1 MFIIPPYIRIALII
15 AGIGGGIALWVAFG
29 FWYGFFFLLAGLIL
43 LISMIFLGTVGPA
56 AQALQEADYAKA
68 EKYLNLTPNPNWLY
82 STNKAYFYMLKGSIA
97 IAQKDMAA
105 GERYLKM
112 AEEVDVPSD
121 NERAMLQIQL
131 AQIAGSKGKW
141 KEAKIHY
148 KKAKACKITES
159 TIKDQFK
166 QLELMMNQS
175 GQSRAAMRQ
184 GKQGHGMQGGGKGGK
199 RRRPKMR

>member
-1 MFIIPPYIRIALII
+1 MFVIPPYIRLALII
-15 AGIGGGIALWVAFG
+15 VGILGGTALWVMFG
-29 FWYGFFFLLAGLIL
+29 FWYGFFFLLAGIIL
-43 LISMIFLGTVGPA
+43 LVSFIFLGTVGPA
-56 AQALQEADYAKA
+56 AQALQDADYEKA

-97 IAQKDMAA
+97 IAQKDMVE
-105 GERYLKM
+105 GERYLKL

-131 AQIAGSKGKW
+131 AQIAASKGKW
-141 KEAKIHY
+141 NQAKIHF

-166 QLELMMNQS
+166 QLELMMAQS

-184 GKQGHGMQGGGKGGK
+184 GRQGHGMQMGKGGK
-199 RRRPKMR
+199 RRRPKNR